1 MHRAYH
7 PTPQAERRP
16 FRWRAL
22 LPWALAAYL
31 VTGLYTVQ
39 PDEQAVVRRCGR
51 LLGQIRTPGLHW
63 GFPWPIDRVSRLKV
77 LQTKLVGVGMSL
89 SDRDL
94 GRLAQ
99 PQQAESLTGDRNVI
113 VAACM
118 VHYRITDAAA
128 YLLNTVDV
136 NLLVRDTAASAL
148 ASAVSSA
155 GVDDVLTVERV
166 RIQDE
171 VRQATQSLL
180 DSYDAGVTV
189 TSVSLEGMAPPQEV
203 AEAFRD
209 VASARADKERL
220 MREAEGYEKSLV
232 PKTRGEAEGIR
243 LAAEGYADEVVKK
256 AQGDSQRFTQMAAE
270 LATGRSLTVKRLILE
285 TMEVVLPRLKKI
297 VVDDNHG
304 QTVDL
309 GLIEERQ

>member
-7 PTPQAERRP
+7 PTAEAERRP

-22 LPWALAAYL
+22 LPWVAAVYLA
-31 VTGLYTVQ
+31 TGFYTVQ

-51 LLGQIRTPGLHW
+51 LLGQIRSPGLHF
-63 GFPWPIDRVSRLKV
+63 GFPWPIDKVSRLKV

-89 SDRDL
+89 SDRDV

-99 PQQAESLTGDRNVI
+99 PQQSESLTGDRNVI

-118 VHYRITDAAA
+118 VHYRIADAVA
-128 YLLNTVDV
+128 YLLTTTDV
-136 NLLVRDTAASAL
+136 GALVRDTAASAL
-148 ASAVSSA
+148 ASAVSAA
-155 GVDDVLTVERV
+155 GVDDVLTIERV

-171 VRQATQSLL
+171 VRRATQSLL
-180 DSYDAGVTV
+180 DSYHAGVTV
-189 TSVSLEGMAPPQEV
+189 TSVSLEGVAPPQEV

-209 VASARADKERL
+209 VASAKADQQRL
-220 MREAEGYEKSLV
+220 IREAEGYEKRLV
-232 PKTRGEAEGIR
+232 PQTRGDAERIH
-243 LAAEGYADEVVKK
+243 LEAEGYADEVVKK
-256 AQGDSQRFTQMAAE
+256 AQGDSERFTKMAAE
-270 LATGRSLTVKRLILE
+270 LANGRSLTVKRLILE
-285 TMEVVLPRLKKI
+285 TMEEVLPRLKKI
-297 VVDDNHG
+297 VVDDGHG